1 MTFQRTL
8 IAATVGLFSASIA
21 SAADSPL
28 DLTVSTTGK
37 VTVGSAIYKQSGY
50 DKKLDTSL
58 QLSTELLTIEDSG
71 SQTGLIFSNN
81 EQTTGIK
88 KILVHT
94 TGHKT
99 GIEVGA
105 ENIHFNTIELSGNI
119 DLDDPRIEVL
129 SNCSTS
135 IDTLIVSSHESVL
148 QIDNSGTATV
158 SRIQIADGARLK
170 MQPEVINSTDN
181 NIKAVYNIGVIDL
194 GKNAIFATTLYKD
207 SQQNVE
213 YAGTPVFNLDE
224 GATVDLSSALKG
236 DKSQPDKATI
246 SAKNITVNV
255 KNAAKADV
263 YVPAQ
268 ANRKD
273 TTISVVGDGDNNTGN
288 AAQDLAVLS
297 KVVKETT
304 KSEAG
309 KVETSSAA
317 NVVVTQEASDIY
329 DAATG
334 VVSDDGTVTNVQ
346 TTANANTNGIAET
359 TAVGLHIWRNEI
371 NDMNKRLGELRN
383 SRADANGLWARVYN
397 GKAKFGEQHVTN
409 KYTAFQFGYDRQVFD
424 GVWLGG
430 AFSYTK
436 GDSDFKQGDGDSH
449 LFAFTGYGS
458 WVAENGAFLDIT
470 AKVGRL
476 KNGFDIRL
484 DSGDLSSASYHT
496 NAVSFSA
503 EAGWRV
509 APFGNAFFIE
519 PQAEIMAGHVYDA
532 TYETSTGLT
541 VKQDA
546 ADALIGR
553 AGLVVGLASAELGN
567 CYVRASVLHDW
578 EGDATFNYSKGSAN
592 RTITESLGGT
602 WYEYGLG
609 VNANVAKNVHVYA
622 DLEAADGGKVDTS
635 YRFNLGVR
643 YSF

>member
-1 MTFQRTL
+1 M
-8 IAATVGLFSASIA
+8 
-21 SAADSPL
+21 
-28 DLTVSTTGK
+28 
-37 VTVGSAIYKQSGY
+37 
-50 DKKLDTSL
+50 
-58 QLSTELLTIEDSG
+58 
-71 SQTGLIFSNN
+71 
-81 EQTTGIK
+81 
-88 KILVHT
+88 
-94 TGHKT
+94 
-99 GIEVGA
+99 
-105 ENIHFNTIELSGNI
+105 
-119 DLDDPRIEVL
+119 
-129 SNCSTS
+129 
-135 IDTLIVSSHESVL
+135 
-148 QIDNSGTATV
+148 
-158 SRIQIADGARLK
+158 
-170 MQPEVINSTDN
+170 
-181 NIKAVYNIGVIDL
+181 

-207 SQQNVE
+207 SQQTVE
-213 YAGTPVFNLDE
+213 YAGAPVFNLNE

-246 SAKNITVNV
+246 SAKSITVNV

-268 ANRKD
+268 ANRAD

-297 KVVKETT
+297 KIVKETT
-304 KSEAG
+304 KSDSG

-317 NVVVTQEASDIY
+317 NVVVTQEANDIY

-371 NDMNKRLGELRN
+371 NDMNKRLGELRD

-458 WVAENGAFLDIT
+458 WVAENGAFLDVT